1 MDAMKQLI
9 ITMAT
14 AALLLGLVAWDER
27 PGHNVPTWVYL
38 LAAAPL
44 AWVRIFGDSEEED
57 NGSGG
62 GFALLY
68 LFGASIFLM
77 FIGTVG
83 RAMRGSWGE
92 IMAPAL
98 PLGAVVFVLVL
109 VFAWF
114 KTRD

>member
-1 MDAMKQLI
+1 MKQLI
-9 ITMAT
+9 ITLIS
-14 AALLLGLVAWDER
+14 AALLLGLVALDER
-27 PGHNVPTWVYL
+27 PGHNVPTWLYL
-38 LAAAPL
+38 VAAAPL
-44 AWVRIFGDSEEED
+44 AWIRIFGDSGEEE
-57 NGSGG
+57 NEAGG
-62 GFALLY
+62 GFGLLY

-98 PLGAVVFVLVL
+98 PLGAVVFVLAL
-109 VFAWF
+109 VFVWF